1 MPTVEES
8 EVSESQ
14 PTADQSASTS
24 GSGSNRALPWQIATI
39 VLAIATIGF
48 AIWGFN
54 TSSQLSEE
62 QASAQQ
68 QIAELQQQLTAA
80 EKTASVKEAAEEK
93 IIESLRSKA
102 DEYKSK
108 LKVDTSDLKSDATE
122 IRKLEQ
128 EYDDAQAEAKK
139 KENNLEAQL
148 KASQAEAALAKKCAN
163 LMANGLMKIYESK
176 PTSAIFKE
184 IDQLLSD
191 ASAAC
196 GKVIDVNDS

>member
-1 MPTVEES
+1 M
-8 EVSESQ
+8 SESQ
-14 PTADQSASTS
+14 PTAGQSANS
-24 GSGSNRALPWQIATI
+24 GGTGSNKQLPWQIATI

-54 TSSQLSEE
+54 TSNQLSEE

-68 QIAELQQQLTAA
+68 QIAELQQQLTDA
-80 EKTASVKEAAEEK
+80 EKSASVKEAAEEK
-93 IIESLRSKA
+93 LIASLRSKA

-108 LKVDTSDLKSDATE
+108 LKVDTSDLKSDAAE
-122 IRKLEQ
+122 IKKLEQ

-139 KENNLEAQL
+139 KEDDLEAQL

-163 LMANGLMKIYESK
+163 LMANGLMKLYESK

-196 GKVIDVNDS
+196 GKVIDVSDS

>member
-1 MPTVEES
+1 M
-8 EVSESQ
+8 SESQ
-14 PTADQSASTS
+14 PTADQSASTG
-24 GSGSNRALPWQIATI
+24 GSGSNKSLPWQVATI
-39 VLAIATIGF
+39 ALAIATVGF

-54 TSSQLSEE
+54 TSNQLSEE

-68 QIAELQQQLTAA
+68 QIADLEQQLTAA
-80 EKTASVKEAAEEK
+80 ENTASVKEAAEEK
-93 IIESLRSKA
+93 LIESLRSKA

-122 IRKLEQ
+122 IKKLEQ

-148 KASQAEAALAKKCAN
+148 KASQAEAALAKKCAT

-196 GKVIDVNDS
+196 GKVIDVKDS